1 VLNLADINQRLVDRN
16 KWEEADLKKIQ
27 FYLSKDIVLY
37 RDYTN
42 ASSKIESGEIKMI
55 NGRKIEEVKIPKG
68 TPGIALFQPSDNRL
82 AVSFESKGTDKF
94 LIFGPNPKR
103 GNKYV
108 LLASEWKNRR
118 GKVKYDDQTYY
129 TNVESSYATLMVD
142 LKESKK
148 VKVKSRAAKGRK
160 IN

>member
-1 VLNLADINQRLVDRN
+1 MKNISYALIAIFALLLGACSPSLSSFNQRLVDRN

-82 AVSFESKGTDKF
+82 AVSFESKGTD
-94 LIFGPNPKR
+94 
-103 GNKYV
+103 
-108 LLASEWKNRR
+108 
-118 GKVKYDDQTYY
+118 
-129 TNVESSYATLMVD
+129 
-142 LKESKK
+142 
-148 VKVKSRAAKGRK
+148 
-160 IN
+160 